1 MTTIRTDAHRP
12 SVIDPLAYDFVG
24 FQYLRVDGLEDAMF
38 LQEERRRINAH
49 KARTGGER
57 SMHEHGG
64 NCDVCGSAFAVYK
77 ALFWHRDSNTYIS
90 TGLDCAE
97 KMECGTVESF
107 RANMRRALDN
117 KAGKR
122 KAQAMLEQANLS
134 AAWTLYEQGQKS
146 ATELPRELPRE
157 ETTLCDIVNRLV
169 QYGSVSDGQI
179 SYLRRL
185 VDQIANRAVI
195 AAQRAAEA
203 EKAAPVPVVAKRMTV
218 RGRILS
224 IKVPDYDR
232 GECGP
237 VRMLV
242 QHATGWKVWGS
253 LPKDLQSVQRGAEVE
268 FDAAVKPSDRDT
280 KFGFFSR
287 PTKAREITET
297 A

>member
-1 MTTIRTDAHRP
+1 MTRTDAHRP
-12 SVIDPLAYDFVG
+12 SAIEPTEYDFVG

-38 LQEERRRINAH
+38 LQSERQRIARH
-49 KARTGGER
+49 KARTGGDR
-57 SMHEHGG
+57 STHEHGG

-77 ALFWHRDSNTYIS
+77 ALFWHRPSNTYIS

-97 KMECGTVESF
+97 KLECAEIETF

-122 KAQAMLEQANLS
+122 KAQAMLEQVNLS

-146 ATELPRELPRE
+146 ATELPRE

-169 QYGSVSDGQI
+169 QYGSLSDPQMAF
-179 SYLRRL
+179 LRRL

-195 AAQRAAEA
+195 QAQRAAEA
-203 EKAAPVPVVAKRMTV
+203 DKAAPVPVVAKRMTV
-218 RGRILS
+218 RGKIVS

-232 GECGP
+232 GEFGP

-253 LPKDLQSVQRGAEVE
+253 LPKDLAHLVRGAEVE
-268 FDAAVKPSDRDT
+268 FDAKVKVSDRDT

-287 PTKAREITET
+287 PTKAREIV
-297 A
+297 AAAV